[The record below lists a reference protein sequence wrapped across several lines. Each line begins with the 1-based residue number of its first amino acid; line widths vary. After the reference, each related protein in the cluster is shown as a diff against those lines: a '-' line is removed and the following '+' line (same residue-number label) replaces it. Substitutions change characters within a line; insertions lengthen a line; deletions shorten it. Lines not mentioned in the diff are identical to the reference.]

1 MDEIAH
7 ELHSIVIPVYNERY
21 GIQVLYERMSAV
33 ADQMAPLRC
42 EIILVNDGSSDGSAE
57 ELERICALDSRFKV
71 LHFSRNFGHQIA
83 ITAGMEWS
91 SGRTI
96 TVMDADLQDP
106 PELIFEMLERWRH
119 GYEVVY
125 AVRRTRHGETAFK
138 RWTAMAFYRLIRRLT
153 NVDIPLDTGDFRLMD
168 RRAVEAVLKMSEKH
182 RFVRGMVSW
191 VGFRQTGVLYDR
203 AERQFGKT
211 HFPFRKMFKFAL
223 DGITSFSA
231 LPLRLSTY
239 LGLFASAASVLLG
252 VWVIL
257 AHYFSNTLVTG
268 WTSTMLTV
276 LFFGGIQLLALG
288 VIGEYLGRIYD
299 EVKNRPLYIVARS
312 SGFDA
317 VAQRRLISSRA

>member
-1 MDEIAH
+1 
-7 ELHSIVIPVYNERY
+7 
-21 GIQVLYERMSAV
+21 
-33 ADQMAPLRC
+33 
-42 EIILVNDGSSDGSAE
+42 
-57 ELERICALDSRFKV
+57 
-71 LHFSRNFGHQIA
+71 
-83 ITAGMEWS
+83 
-91 SGRTI
+91 
-96 TVMDADLQDP
+96 MDADLQDP